1 MYCSGSLIFRTC
13 SAVAIILLLTAVW
26 VKSPGTSYF
35 LIVSIIISFI
45 IFSLQ
50 FFHEREYWEIEVV
63 FQTNFFLE
71 ISNKFSDIISEYIE
85 FELERV
91 LII

>member
-1 MYCSGSLIFRTC
+1 MFGGCNHFATYSGVGEIARYF
-13 SAVAIILLLTAVW
+13 I
-26 VKSPGTSYF
+26 F

-85 FELERV
+85 FE
-91 LII
+91 

>member
-1 MYCSGSLIFRTC
+1 MYCSGSLILRTC

-50 FFHEREYWEIEVV
+50 FFHERGYWKNEVV

-71 ISNKFSDIISEYIE
+71 ISNKFSDIISENIE
-85 FELERV
+85 FE
-91 LII
+91 